1 MAKNKAAIASAYAQV
16 FLYSY
21 LFNDLTEKLTG
32 RRVAFDPVGVVKN
45 AIGDYNN
52 DNLSKGQATFNTTK
66 NISAQLP
73 FASMFTG
80 GRYPIEAGLPSIQNI
95 YDKRKS
101 SSGMWKQA
109 GKEMLKPA
117 TYLLPPTGGGAIK
130 KVLQT
135 ANDFGLNPLSPQPAT
150 GVYQTDSKGNKVM
163 QYPIKNN
170 PLKTLQELSLGRS
183 SLNETRDYFNN
194 NRRALTPK
202 QTRQLEGSSQPLQD
216 YQNLQQQRRIDT
228 IAKKLKSLNKE
239 NLPQSERIKKFKD
252 LTDQLKKIR
261 EGK

>member
-1 MAKNKAAIASAYAQV
+1 MSNHIHGIIVINDREKASQCLAPTKENKKIGYIIGQFKSSMAK
-16 FLYSY
+16 
-21 LFNDLTEKLTG
+21 
-32 RRVAFDPVGVVKN
+32 
-45 AIGDYNN
+45 
-52 DNLSKGQATFNTTK
+52 
-66 NISAQLP
+66 
-73 FASMFTG
+73 
-80 GRYPIEAGLPSIQNI
+80 
-95 YDKRKS
+95 
-101 SSGMWKQA
+101 
-109 GKEMLKPA
+109 MLKR
-117 TYLLPPTGGGAIK
+117 
-130 KVLQT
+130 
-135 ANDFGLNPLSPQPAT
+135 DGLNYDIWQRNYFEHIIRNEEELYRIQE
-150 GVYQTDSKGNKVM
+150 Y
-163 QYPIKNN
+163 IKNN

>member
-1 MAKNKAAIASAYAQV
+1 
-16 FLYSY
+16 
-21 LFNDLTEKLTG
+21 
-32 RRVAFDPVGVVKN
+32 
-45 AIGDYNN
+45 
-52 DNLSKGQATFNTTK
+52 
-66 NISAQLP
+66 
-73 FASMFTG
+73 
-80 GRYPIEAGLPSIQNI
+80 
-95 YDKRKS
+95 
-101 SSGMWKQA
+101 
-109 GKEMLKPA
+109 
-117 TYLLPPTGGGAIK
+117 
-130 KVLQT
+130 
-135 ANDFGLNPLSPQPAT
+135 
-150 GVYQTDSKGNKVM
+150 M